1 MGPCFASV
9 AVQNMIHAGFLLIL
23 VGAALLPPSRARRAA
38 GLAAVASGLALAGL
52 ADPATPFALP
62 SVVAVGSLPAGFLA
76 ADAALLVLGA
86 VLALGSALV
95 AVLDRRSAPTVAGAI
110 ALAPGAVLLA
120 WSGSGLVLAAPAQ
133 ALVLASLVEIG
144 LGAGLL
150 VAGWYLK
157 FAPPADRNTPHPLVA
172 AVGLTIGALATAIG
186 PHVSVVVLGV
196 ILAAVSGHLLERAA
210 GGTRV
215 PLAPAATLLLLPAWW
230 LMATIA
236 GPESLGVEGLPAV
249 PFSPAAE
256 RLLAIPLLIAA
267 WAVAGLWPLHR
278 QVPGAL
284 VAPVGAFL
292 LARIALPAVPLG
304 LEHWRPLAMPLVVVG
319 IWHAALSGR
328 LPRVAVGMAWVGLLA
343 PAPLGLIG
351 AAFLLAAGLAVELLE
366 RTSALRAGRFAPTA
380 QAIPLVAFGWGALLA
395 VGAGL
400 RGEVVYTALAVA
412 GLVALCGRPW
422 PQAITARAESAVSPR
437 A

>member
-1 MGPCFASV
+1 M
-9 AVQNMIHAGFLLIL
+9 QIMIHIGFLLIL
-23 VGAALLPPSRARRAA
+23 IGAALLPPARGRRAA
-38 GLAAVASGLALAGL
+38 GLAAAAAGLALAGL
-52 ADPATPFALP
+52 AGAVPALAEPTPAAL
-62 SVVAVGSLPAGFLA
+62 AALPAGFLA

-86 VLALGSALV
+86 VLAVGSALV
-95 AVLDRRSAPTVAGAI
+95 AVLDRRSPPTVAGAI
-110 ALAPGAVLLA
+110 ALGLGGILLA
-120 WSGSGLVLAAPAQ
+120 WGGSGLVAAAPAGT
-133 ALVLASLVEIG
+133 LMLASLVEIG
-144 LGAGLL
+144 LGVGLL
-150 VAGWYLK
+150 IAGWYLR
-157 FAPPADRNTPHPLVA
+157 FAPPLDRHTPHPLA
-172 AVGLTIGALATAIG
+172 AAAGLLAGALAAGIG
-186 PHVSVVVLGV
+186 PHVGLIVIGV
-196 ILAAVSGHLLERAA
+196 ILAACSGQLLQRAEA
-210 GGTRV
+210 GPRL
-215 PLAPAATLLLLPAWW
+215 PLAPAATILLLPAWW

-236 GPESLGVEGLPAV
+236 GPEGLDVRTLAEV

-278 QVPGAL
+278 QLPGAL

-292 LARIALPAVPLG
+292 LARVAISAVPLG
-304 LEHWRPLAMPLVVVG
+304 LEHWRPLAMPLIVAG

-343 PAPLGLIG
+343 PGSLGLVG
-351 AAFLLAAGLAVELLE
+351 AAFLLAAGLAVELVE
-366 RTSALRAGRFAPTA
+366 RVSALRAGRFAPAA

-400 RGEVVYTALAVA
+400 QGEVVYTALAVA

-422 PQAITARAESAVSPR
+422 PQAITASAPSATSPK